1 MAIHAKRFLTVFGT
15 RPEAIK
21 MAPVITELRRRG
33 RDEVIV
39 CVTGQHR
46 QMLDQVLN
54 VFDIAPDFDLEV
66 MRENQQLG
74 ELAGRII
81 MDVQRVI
88 KAAEP
93 DRVLVHGDTIT
104 TFAASL
110 AAFYEQVPVGHVEA
124 GLRTGDLMAPWPEE
138 ANRKLTG
145 VLADL
150 HFAPT
155 EQAKQNLLREG
166 VAEDAIYVTGNT
178 VVDALLSIRDKLA
191 ASTELRNACA
201 DQFAFLNSDVPL
213 IVVTGHRRES
223 FSGGLQ
229 RMCTALAEIAAKES
243 VDIVYPVHLN
253 PEVRRAAYG
262 CLQGYGN
269 IHLIEPLEYLPFL
282 YLLMKATLVITDSG
296 GIQEEGPSLGIPVL
310 VTRDVTERPEGLSTG
325 AIRLVGTNTEKI
337 VSTTTELLLESIDD
351 RRPATAANPYGDGHA
366 SERISDVL
374 SGQR

>member
-1 MAIHAKRFLTVFGT
+1 M
-15 RPEAIK
+15 
-21 MAPVITELRRRG
+21 
-33 RDEVIV
+33 
-39 CVTGQHR
+39 TGQHR
-46 QMLDQVLN
+46 EMLDQVLN
-54 VFDIAPDFDLEV
+54 VFDIVPDFDLDV

-81 MDVQRVI
+81 KDVQQVI
-88 KAAEP
+88 REVEP

-155 EQAKQNLLREG
+155 ERARQNLLSEG
-166 VAEDAIYVTGNT
+166 VAKGAVHVTGNT

-191 ASTELRNACA
+191 GDAELRNRCGE
-201 DQFAFLNSDVPL
+201 QFAFLDSDIPL

-223 FSGGLQ
+223 FSGGLR
-229 RMCTALAEIAAKES
+229 RMCAALAEIATKNS
-243 VDIVYPVHLN
+243 VDIIYPVHLN
-253 PEVRRAAYG
+253 PEVRRAAYD
-262 CLQGYGN
+262 CLQGYSN

-282 YLLMKATLVITDSG
+282 YLLTRAKLVVTDSG

-310 VTRDVTERPEGLSTG
+310 VTRDVTERPEGLSSG

-337 VSTTTELLLESIDD
+337 VSTATDLLHEKTSD
-351 RRPATAANPYGDGHA
+351 RDRMAVCNPYGDGHA
-366 SERISDVL
+366 SERIADLLVEKSWH
-374 SGQR
+374 